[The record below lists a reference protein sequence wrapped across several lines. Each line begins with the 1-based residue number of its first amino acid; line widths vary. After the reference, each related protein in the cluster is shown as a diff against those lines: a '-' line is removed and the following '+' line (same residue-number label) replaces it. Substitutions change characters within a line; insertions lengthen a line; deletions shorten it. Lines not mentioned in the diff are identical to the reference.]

1 MPKKTLRLNAGWDM
15 DALGFCLWNIGQK
28 PSAFGADADFL
39 RYAYDAGFRIFDA
52 AESYGKGGAEEVAG
66 EAFRDCRESVKLGS
80 KVSPSSID
88 ADDAYGSVIR
98 ACDESLIRLQ
108 TDYVD
113 MYTLHSPENSE
124 NWQEILDAFL
134 DLKNAKKIKNFGVSY
149 FDADDLSEWLELDGA
164 EQTAVCENY
173 FTLAYRKDETDL
185 LPLCQKRGI
194 PLISYPRLS
203 LYEKVFQ
210 DSVLKRIAADRG
222 ATPAQIALAWLFSHA
237 GVGAFVVPS
246 SPAEIRA
253 YAGSWEITLKPDEL
267 QALDARFPPPP
278 KTVIRRGRRASLR
291 QTPLPPLR
299 GTDSLSKR

>member
-1 MPKKTLRLNAGWDM
+1 MSKKTLHLNAGWNM

-28 PSAFGADADFL
+28 PSAFGTDTDFL

-66 EAFRDCRESVKLGS
+66 EAFRDCRDSVKLGS
-80 KVSPSSID
+80 KVSPALLD
-88 ADDAYGSVIR
+88 PDDVYGSVIR
-98 ACDESLIRLQ
+98 ACDESLRRLQ

-124 NWQEILDAFL
+124 DWAEILDAFL
-134 DLKNAKKIKNFGVSY
+134 DLKEDGKIKNFGVSY
-149 FDADDLSEWLELDGA
+149 FDAEDLSEWLTLDGA

-185 LPLCQKRGI
+185 LPLCRKKGI
-194 PLISYPRLS
+194 PLISYPRLAM
-203 LYEKVFQ
+203 YEKVFQ

-237 GVGAFVVPS
+237 GVGAFVTPS
-246 SPAEIRA
+246 SHAEIRA
-253 YAGSWEITLKPDEL
+253 YVDSLKITLKSDEL
-267 QALDARFPPPP
+267 QTLDARFPRPP
-278 KTVIRRGRRASLR
+278 KTVIRRERRASLQ

-299 GTDSLSKR
+299 GTDSLSKH